1 MYGVY
6 EVFEDGKRF
15 LLFEHNDRFTCEVYA
30 RNHQDATTALR
41 NRWSS
46 LIIEEME

>member
-6 EVFEDGKRF
+6 EVFDDGKRF
-15 LLFEHNDRFTCEVYA
+15 LLFEHNDRFTCVVYA
-30 RNHQDATTALR
+30 QNHQDATTALR
-41 NRWSS
+41 NRWSI